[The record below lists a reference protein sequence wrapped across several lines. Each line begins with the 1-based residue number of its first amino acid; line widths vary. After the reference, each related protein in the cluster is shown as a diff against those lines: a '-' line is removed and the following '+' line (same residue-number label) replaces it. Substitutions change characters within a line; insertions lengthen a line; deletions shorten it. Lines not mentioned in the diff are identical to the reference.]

1 MSKIERFNYELIQ
14 HSTIDGAFTGAEVT
28 KFSKRTYKAEI
39 VAYHKNK
46 FKGNIV
52 GVFFEGKFFLRN
64 ISGNPET
71 RKKLLNK
78 LNRVI
83 GKTPVVRQQ
92 RLKAQQTMDLNIYKK
107 LFRS

>member
-14 HSTIDGAFTGAEVT
+14 HSTIDRTFPGNIVT

-39 VAYHKNK
+39 VAYYKNE

-71 RKKLLNK
+71 RRKLLNK

-83 GKTPVVRQQ
+83 GKVPVVRQQ
-92 RLKAQQTMDLNIYKK
+92 QLKAQQTMDLNIYKK
-107 LFRS
+107 LFK